1 MIEQIQFKKTYYLPV
16 RVTEF
21 NHEVGDEEPTV
32 RLVNLSGRHQL
43 VDFEQNIMNEL
54 VEIDLRIDQ
63 PKPVVPKFVAEYI
76 ERCKRSDCGLIW
88 AIRPDRGANDNS
100 EEVYDWL
107 FPNGVK
113 LPNGMFPNPYEPD
126 NLVRPDKENQI
137 KFVRAWLDG
146 YTVEKEK
153 FYTVEIPNPNGCN
166 LYLIKLDKEVVITSD
181 VIADVFPDNLQL
193 TEQEIRKDFDWAFRW
208 AKEVTE

>member
-43 VDFEQNIMNEL
+43 VDFEQNIMKEL

-63 PKPVVPKFVAEYI
+63 PKPVVPKFVADWIEKYKEQGCRLSHALENVFDDVELSLYI
-76 ERCKRSDCGLIW
+76 KQQESDYTEII
-88 AIRPDRGANDNS
+88 A
-100 EEVYDWL
+100 
-107 FPNGVK
+107 K
-113 LPNGMFPNPYEPD
+113 
-126 NLVRPDKENQI
+126 
-137 KFVRAWLDG
+137 AWLYG

-153 FYTVEIPNPNGCN
+153 LYTVKILGCT
-166 LYLIKLDKEVVITSD
+166 LFKMTSD
-181 VIADVFPDNLQL
+181 NHVRYKLIGENETPSESKFSSYKFEADL
-193 TEQEIRKDFDWAFRW
+193 TEQEIKQADERLWQF